1 MKTLLTFTF
10 ISLITLNINA
20 QKKIPN
26 VNIKTLQGKTISSQS
41 LIKEEMPVV
50 ISFWATWC
58 KPCLIEMEAFSE
70 NYEDWQE
77 EKSFNFIAVST
88 DDSRS
93 SSRVKS
99 LAAGKGWPFDIY
111 LDTNQE
117 FKRALNINN
126 VPFLIV
132 INNKGNI
139 IYEHS
144 GYTSGDEFELFD
156 FLKTL

>member
-1 MKTLLTFTF
+1 MKTLLTF
-10 ISLITLNINA
+10 ILVSLITFNINA
-20 QKKIPN
+20 QKKLPN
-26 VNIKTLQGKTISSQS
+26 INIKSLQGKTIASQS
-41 LIKEEMPVV
+41 LIEEEMPVV

-58 KPCLIEMEAFSE
+58 KPCLIEMEAVSE

-77 EKSFNFIAVST
+77 EKSFKFIAIST

-99 LAAGKGWPFDIY
+99 LVAGKGWPFDIY

-132 INNKGNI
+132 INSKGEI

-144 GYTSGDEFELFD
+144 GFTSGDEFELFD